1 MPAFMHNVFTGK
13 TASISLAKSGNP
25 DLAMEA
31 ADASK
36 VANAYFGADAV
47 TVGRATGIQVS
58 VQTGLDEFHEIG
70 ARMPVVLHPGDIHIS
85 GAIDRAYISG
95 ALVTLLLGRGA
106 ALLAEPF
113 VQPAFDI
120 IVHLNDPAVTG
131 SVGATSKPDQAQLIL
146 HGVKFHNW
154 SFRIPEDDFVMEN
167 VGFRALSLEIKD
179 QAYPAPNGSPTPV
192 NPFAS

>member
-1 MPAFMHNVFTGK
+1 MHNVFSGK
-13 TASISLAKSGNP
+13 TASITLAKSGNP
-25 DLAMEA
+25 ELALES

-36 VANAYFGADAV
+36 VAAAYFGGDAV
-47 TVGRATGIQVS
+47 AVGRATGIQVA

-70 ARMPVVLHPGDIHIS
+70 ARMPVVLHPGDISIS

-95 ALVTLLLGRGA
+95 ALITLLLGQGA
-106 ALLAEPF
+106 AALKEPF

-120 IVHLNDPAVTG
+120 LVHLKDPAVAGTAAN
-131 SVGATSKPDQAQLIL
+131 ATDQAQLVL

-167 VGFRALSLEIKD
+167 VTFRALSLEIVD
-179 QAYPAPNGSPTPV
+179 QAFAQPGGTATPV
-192 NPFAS
+192 KPFASP

>member
-13 TASISLAKSGNP
+13 TASITLAGSGNP
-25 DLAMEA
+25 ELALEA
-31 ADASK
+31 ADATK
-36 VANAYFGADAV
+36 VTTAYFGPGAV
-47 TVGRATGIQVS
+47 AVGRATGIQIS

-70 ARMPVVLHPGDIHIS
+70 ARMPVVLHPGDISIS

-95 ALVTLLLGRGA
+95 ALITLLLGKA
-106 ALLAEPF
+106 AAALAEPF

-120 IVHLNDPAVTG
+120 LVHLKDPAVAG
-131 SVGATSKPDQAQLIL
+131 TSPTDQAQLVL

-167 VGFRALSLEIKD
+167 VTFRALSLEIVD
-179 QAYPAPNGSPTPV
+179 QVFATPGASPTPV
-192 NPFAS
+192 KPFAS